1 MTSACSI
8 LVVDDEPNLRRTLAA
23 ILQRAGYLVTT
34 ASSAADAIQNLASG
48 RYDLVFLDIR
58 MPEVDGMTLLTQIRR
73 LFPEMPVLIMTAHAT
88 LETAMQAVRQ
98 GARDYLLKPMEPE
111 KILTRVA
118 EILNEQQLPVRRQQ
132 IFSQIQN
139 LLGEL
144 NTIDKPESPQGA
156 TSGLPVS
163 GPDPVRYLS
172 CGLFTLDLHTR
183 YVRFNDRQIPLP
195 PSSFD
200 FLVTL
205 VRHSPNPVTYE
216 TLLMESQGYS
226 LTRSEAREMARW
238 QVHEL
243 RKAIEPDPRQPRF
256 IITVRDVGYRL
267 AT

>member
-8 LVVDDEPNLRRTLAA
+8 LVIDDEPNLRRTLAA

-34 ASSAADAIQNLASG
+34 ASSAAEALKNLSAG
-48 RYDLVFLDIR
+48 AYDLVFLDIR
-58 MPEVDGMTLLTQIRR
+58 MPEIDGMSLLPQIRR
-73 LFPEMPVLIMTAHAT
+73 IFPEMPVLIMTAHAT

-111 KILTRVA
+111 KILMRVA
-118 EILNEQQLPVRRQQ
+118 EILAEQQLPVRRQQ

-144 NTIDKPESPQGA
+144 NTIDKPESPQGDS
-156 TSGLPVS
+156 SGPPVF
-163 GPDPVRYLS
+163 GPDPMRYLY
-172 CGLFTLDLHTR
+172 CGPFTLDLHTR
-183 YVRFNDRQIPLP
+183 YVRFSDRQIPLP

-226 LTRSEAREMARW
+226 LTRGEAREMARW